1 MRGSAF
7 PPFAQTHP
15 RRAPRLQDNLIP
27 GVIPDS
33 IGKLLKLR
41 YLDFYNNQMVGD
53 IPASI
58 KNLTN
63 LKTLYVQNE
72 HLTPV
77 RQRYCRQRIPNVGKY
92 NWRMMRDEYKH
103 WAGTLSTLCP
113 DMHDVEFTFN
123 ALQASSSYDAVS

>member
-1 MRGSAF
+1 MGI
-7 PPFAQTHP
+7 
-15 RRAPRLQDNLIP
+15 RLQDNLIP

-41 YLDFYNNQMVGD
+41 YLDFYNNRMVGD

-77 RQRYCRQRIPNVGKY
+77 CQRYCRQRIPNVGKY
-92 NWRMMRDEYKH
+92 NWRVVREEYQQFT
-103 WAGTLSTLCP
+103 AVLCP
-113 DMHDVEFTFN
+113 DMHDTDYTFN
-123 ALQASSSYDAVS
+123 SLQASSSIEAVS